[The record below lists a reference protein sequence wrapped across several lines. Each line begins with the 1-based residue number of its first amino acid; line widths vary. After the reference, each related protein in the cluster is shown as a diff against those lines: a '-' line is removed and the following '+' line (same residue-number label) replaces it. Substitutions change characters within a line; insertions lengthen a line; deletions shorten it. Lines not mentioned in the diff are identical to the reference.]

1 MNALLIK
8 GIISV
13 RGGRGMKICLFGIS
27 NVGKT
32 TVGKLLAERLDIK
45 FVDLDE
51 EVKNR
56 LKISLEEFVNT
67 ENLRWRDQKRGSII
81 KKVIE
86 TEEDLVFAISPISYI
101 ENFKTS
107 IISDDNLLIELYD
120 TPENIFSRL
129 IFSDENDDIYTDDN
143 YKNANKDYYMKEI
156 QEDLDWYG
164 MVNAKI
170 GIHNRVFVNNKS
182 PEEVVDRIIM
192 EYNLENDDCGE

>member
-1 MNALLIK
+1 M
-8 GIISV
+8 
-13 RGGRGMKICLFGIS
+13 
-27 NVGKT
+27 
-32 TVGKLLAERLDIK
+32 ER
-45 FVDLDE
+45 
-51 EVKNR
+51 
-56 LKISLEEFVNT
+56 S
-67 ENLRWRDQKRGSII
+67 
-81 KKVIE
+81 E
-86 TEEDLVFAISPISYI
+86 TRKYYQGDVVFAISPISYI

-192 EYNLENDDCGE
+192 EYNLENDGCGE

>member
-1 MNALLIK
+1 
-8 GIISV
+8 
-13 RGGRGMKICLFGIS
+13 MKICLFGIS

-56 LKISLEEFVNT
+56 LKMSLEEFVNT

-81 KKVIE
+81 KKIIKM
-86 TEEDLVFAISPISYI
+86 EEDVVFAISPISYT
-101 ENFKTS
+101 ESFKTS

-129 IFSDENDDIYTDDN
+129 VFSDENDEIYT
-143 YKNANKDYYMKEI
+143 ANKDYYMREI
-156 QEDLDWYG
+156 QADLDWYG

-170 GIHNRVFVNNKS
+170 GIHNRVFVDNNS

-192 EYNLENDDCGE
+192 EYNLKNDDCGK

>member
-1 MNALLIK
+1 
-8 GIISV
+8 
-13 RGGRGMKICLFGIS
+13 MKICLFEIS

-192 EYNLENDDCGE
+192 EYSLENDDCGK

>member
-1 MNALLIK
+1 
-8 GIISV
+8 
-13 RGGRGMKICLFGIS
+13 MKICLFGVS

-56 LKISLEEFVNT
+56 LKISLEEFINT

-81 KKVIE
+81 KKIIKM
-86 TEEDLVFAISPISYI
+86 EEDVVFAISPISYI
-101 ENFKTS
+101 ENFRTS

-129 IFSDENDDIYTDDN
+129 VFSDENDEIYTDDN

-156 QEDLDWYG
+156 QADLDWYG

-170 GIHNRVFVNNKS
+170 GIHNRVFVNNNS
-182 PEEVVDRIIM
+182 STEVVDRIIV
-192 EYNLENDDCGE
+192 EYNLVNDDCGE

>member
-1 MNALLIK
+1 
-8 GIISV
+8 
-13 RGGRGMKICLFGIS
+13 MKICLFGVS

-32 TVGKLLAERLDIK
+32 NVGKLLAERLDIK

-56 LKISLEEFVNT
+56 LKMSLEEFVNT

-81 KKVIE
+81 KKIIKM
-86 TEEDLVFAISPISYI
+86 EEDVVFAISPISYI

-129 IFSDENDDIYTDDN
+129 VFSDENDEIYTDDN

>member
-1 MNALLIK
+1 M
-8 GIISV
+8 
-13 RGGRGMKICLFGIS
+13 
-27 NVGKT
+27 
-32 TVGKLLAERLDIK
+32 LAERSDIK

-51 EVKNR
+51 EVKNH

-67 ENLRWRDQKRGSII
+67 ENLRWRDKKRGSII
-81 KKVIE
+81 KKIIKM
-86 TEEDLVFAISPISYI
+86 EEDVVFAISPISYI

-129 IFSDENDDIYTDDN
+129 IFSDENDEIYTDDN
-143 YKNANKDYYMKEI
+143 YKNANKDYYMKET
-156 QEDLDWYG
+156 QADLDWYG

-170 GIHNRVFVNNKS
+170 GIHNRVFVNNNS

-192 EYNLENDDCGE
+192 EYNLKNDDCGK

>member
-1 MNALLIK
+1 
-8 GIISV
+8 
-13 RGGRGMKICLFGIS
+13 MKICLFGIS

-56 LKISLEEFVNT
+56 LKIFLEEFVNT

-120 TPENIFSRL
+120 TPENIFLRL

>member
-1 MNALLIK
+1 
-8 GIISV
+8 
-13 RGGRGMKICLFGIS
+13 MKICLFEIS

-51 EVKNR
+51 KVKNR

-192 EYNLENDDCGE
+192 EYNLENEDCGE

>member
-1 MNALLIK
+1 M
-8 GIISV
+8 
-13 RGGRGMKICLFGIS
+13 
-27 NVGKT
+27 
-32 TVGKLLAERLDIK
+32 
-45 FVDLDE
+45 
-51 EVKNR
+51 
-56 LKISLEEFVNT
+56 SLEEFVNT

-81 KKVIE
+81 KKIIKM
-86 TEEDLVFAISPISYI
+86 EEDVVFAISPISYI

-192 EYNLENDDCGE
+192 EYSLENDDCGK

>member
-1 MNALLIK
+1 
-8 GIISV
+8 
-13 RGGRGMKICLFGIS
+13 MKICLFEIS

-129 IFSDENDDIYTDDN
+129 MFSDENDDIYTDDN

-192 EYNLENDDCGE
+192 EYNLENEDCGE

>member
-1 MNALLIK
+1 
-8 GIISV
+8 
-13 RGGRGMKICLFGIS
+13 MKIFLFGIS

-56 LKISLEEFVNT
+56 LKMSLEEFVNT

-81 KKVIE
+81 KKIIKM
-86 TEEDLVFAISPISYI
+86 EEDVVFAISPISYI
-101 ENFKTS
+101 ESFKTS

-129 IFSDENDDIYTDDN
+129 IFSDENDEIYTDDN

-170 GIHNRVFVNNKS
+170 GIHNRVFVNNNS
-182 PEEVVDRIIM
+182 PEEVVDRIIK
-192 EYNLENDDCGE
+192 EYNLKNDDCGK